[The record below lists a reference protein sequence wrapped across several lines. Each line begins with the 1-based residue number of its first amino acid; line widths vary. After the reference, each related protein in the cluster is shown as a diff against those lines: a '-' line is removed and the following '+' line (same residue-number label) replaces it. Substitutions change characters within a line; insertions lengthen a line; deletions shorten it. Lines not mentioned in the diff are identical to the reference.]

1 MLSLKLYQY
10 EEIRKLNQA
19 LGSFKRNKVPI
30 IEVQTLAIG
39 GKVHHFV
46 LTDPKYEPRPE
57 KEPRK
62 KIKKKE
68 VKKKVEKKEVKLP
81 KPNEGEKVTKGG

>member
-1 MLSLKLYQY
+1 MPKLYQY

-39 GKVHHFV
+39 GKIHHFV

-57 KEPRK
+57 KPKKKVETK
-62 KIKKKE
+62 AKIKKK
-68 VKKKVEKKEVKLP
+68 VKLP
-81 KPNEGEKVTKGG
+81 KPNKTEKVQKG